1 MSAMAA
7 YESGLRAGGGCH
19 VSFGGGDAVE
29 LPIRRWLD
37 VADRTDELVLD
48 LCQGPTLD
56 VGCGPGRLTVSLVQR
71 GVAALGLDVSAE
83 AVRIA
88 RSRGAMV
95 HHGDVFDEVPQPGFW
110 QHVLLAD
117 GNIGIGGSPVRL
129 LRRVR
134 ELMAESGSVVV
145 DVEGPGHGIRQSRL
159 HVQAHGHRGWVQW
172 AHVGVDSMAA
182 VASRAGLRV
191 TATRKVGTERHVV
204 ELRTR

>member
-1 MSAMAA
+1 MAA

-19 VSFGGGDAVE
+19 VSFGGQDAVE

-37 VADRTDELVLD
+37 AADPTDELVLD

-56 VGCGPGRLTVSLVQR
+56 VGCGPGRLTVALAQR
-71 GVAALGLDVSAE
+71 DVAVLGLDLSAE

-88 RSRGAMV
+88 RSRGAVV
-95 HHGDVFDEVPQPGFW
+95 HYGDVFGEVPKSGSW

-145 DVEGPGHGIRQSRL
+145 DVEAPGHGIRHSRM
-159 HVQAHGHRGWVQW
+159 HVQAHGHRGWVRW
-172 AHVGVDSMAA
+172 AHVGVDSMAT
-182 VASRAGLRV
+182 VASRAGLVV
-191 TATRKVGTERHVV
+191 TATRSVGSERHVV
-204 ELRTR
+204 ELRSR